1 MRRTI
6 KFDKNEKNSSFAK
19 EIALNKKKD
28 NQNLADKYQKNNVIL
43 NKETYNLIKAQGK
56 IDNEGAKFSHNSFNL
71 KNKRYSNNEDNCLYG
86 SEKESL
92 LESYRFIN
100 SRKIKISH
108 HIYFESIYHSDNFY
122 IIKKKAEN
130 KKIRKNVENPYLIL
144 QNFGEK
150 IEQNLNKFIETIR
163 EERKNFIIAQR
174 QENKNFIKELINA
187 QRQENKNFI
196 KELINAQRQEN
207 KNFLIAQ
214 RQENKNF
221 LIAQRQENKKFI
233 KEFLIAQRQENNRLI
248 IGLAKIMRDKVNMND
263 FKLEK

>member
-56 IDNEGAKFSHNSFNL
+56 IDNEGAKFSHNNVNL

-108 HIYFESIYHSDNFY
+108 HIYFESIYHSDNFN

-130 KKIRKNVENPYLIL
+130 KIIRKNMENPYLIL

-174 QENKNFIKELINA
+174 
-187 QRQENKNFI
+187 R
-196 KELINAQRQEN
+196 
-207 KNFLIAQ
+207 
-214 RQENKNF
+214 ENKNF

>member
-6 KFDKNEKNSSFAK
+6 KVDKNEKNSAFAK
-19 EIALNKKKD
+19 EKTLNKKKD
-28 NQNLADKYQKNNVIL
+28 NQNLAFKYHKNNVIL

-56 IDNEGAKFSHNSFNL
+56 IDNEGAKFSRNNVNL
-71 KNKRYSNNEDNCLYG
+71 KNKRYSNNEDNSLYG
-86 SEKESL
+86 SEKEGL

-108 HIYFESIYHSDNFY
+108 HIYFESIYYSDNFN

-130 KKIRKNVENPYLIL
+130 KKIRKNMENPYLIL

-187 QRQENKNFI
+187 QRQENKNFM
-196 KELINAQRQEN
+196 N
-207 KNFLIAQ
+207 AQ

>member
-56 IDNEGAKFSHNSFNL
+56 IDNEGAKFSRNNVNL
-71 KNKRYSNNEDNCLYG
+71 KNKRYSNNEDNSLYG
-86 SEKESL
+86 SEKEGL

-100 SRKIKISH
+100 SIRIKISH
-108 HIYFESIYHSDNFY
+108 HKYFESIYYSDNFN

-130 KKIRKNVENPYLIL
+130 KKIRKNMENPYLIL

-150 IEQNLNKFIETIR
+150 IEQNLNKFIETMR

-174 QENKNFIKELINA
+174 QENKN
-187 QRQENKNFI
+187 
-196 KELINAQRQEN
+196 
-207 KNFLIAQ
+207 
-214 RQENKNF
+214 
-221 LIAQRQENKKFI
+221 FI

-248 IGLAKIMRDKVNMND
+248 IGLAKIMRDKVNIND

>member
-6 KFDKNEKNSSFAK
+6 KVDKNEKNSAFAK
-19 EIALNKKKD
+19 EKTLNKKKD

-56 IDNEGAKFSHNSFNL
+56 IDNEGAKFSRNNVNL

-108 HIYFESIYHSDNFY
+108 HIYFESIYHSDNFN

-130 KKIRKNVENPYLIL
+130 KKIRKNMENPYLIL

-163 EERKNFIIAQR
+163 EERKNFII
-174 QENKNFIKELINA
+174 A

>member
-6 KFDKNEKNSSFAK
+6 KVDKNEKNSAFAK

-56 IDNEGAKFSHNSFNL
+56 IDNEGAKFSRNNVNL
-71 KNKRYSNNEDNCLYG
+71 KNKRYSNNEDNSLYG
-86 SEKESL
+86 SEKEGL

-108 HIYFESIYHSDNFY
+108 HIYFESIYYSDNFN

-130 KKIRKNVENPYLIL
+130 KKIRKNMENPYLIL

-174 QENKNFIKELINA
+174 
-187 QRQENKNFI
+187 RENKNFI

>member
-6 KFDKNEKNSSFAK
+6 KVDKNEKNSAFAK
-19 EIALNKKKD
+19 EKTLNKKKD

-56 IDNEGAKFSHNSFNL
+56 IDNEGAKFSRNNVNL

-100 SRKIKISH
+100 SGKIKISH

-130 KKIRKNVENPYLIL
+130 KKIRKNMENPILIL

-174 QENKNFIKELINA
+174 RENKNFIKELINA
-187 QRQENKNFI
+187 QRQENKNFM
-196 KELINAQRQEN
+196 N
-207 KNFLIAQ
+207 AQ

>member
-6 KFDKNEKNSSFAK
+6 KVDKNEKNSAFAK
-19 EIALNKKKD
+19 EITLNKKKD
-28 NQNLADKYQKNNVIL
+28 NQNLVDKYQKNNVIL

-56 IDNEGAKFSHNSFNL
+56 IDNEGAKFSRNNVNL

-108 HIYFESIYHSDNFY
+108 HIYFESIYHSDNFN

-130 KKIRKNVENPYLIL
+130 KKIRKNMENPYLIL

-163 EERKNFIIAQR
+163 EERKNFII
-174 QENKNFIKELINA
+174 A

>member
-6 KFDKNEKNSSFAK
+6 KVDKNEKNSAFAK
-19 EIALNKKKD
+19 EKTLNKKKD

-56 IDNEGAKFSHNSFNL
+56 IDNEGAKFSHNNVNL
-71 KNKRYSNNEDNCLYG
+71 ENKRYSNNEDNSLYG
-86 SEKESL
+86 SEKEGL

-108 HIYFESIYHSDNFY
+108 HIYFESIYHSDNFN

-130 KKIRKNVENPYLIL
+130 KKIRKNMENPYLIL

-174 QENKNFIKELINA
+174 QENKNFMNA

-196 KELINAQRQEN
+196 
-207 KNFLIAQ
+207 
-214 RQENKNF
+214 
-221 LIAQRQENKKFI
+221 IAQRQENKKFI